1 MQPISSRVAPKD
13 AEQIHH
19 FVATSPWDTAPLEEV
34 LCLKVDEML
43 GGKSSFLIVDDT
55 ALPKK
60 GKESVG
66 VVHQY
71 CGALGKQANCQCL
84 VSLTLARDDV
94 PAPIALRL
102 YMPQAWTKDRA
113 RCEAAKVP
121 DTIGYRPIVADRAR
135 RARSGSC
142 CRSALRMRAR

>member
-19 FVATSPWDTAPLEEV
+19 FVATSPWDTAPLEDV
-34 LCLKVDEML
+34 LCQKADEML
-43 GGKSSFLIVDDT
+43 GGESSFLIVDDT

-66 VVHQY
+66 VAHQY

-84 VSLTLARDDV
+84 VSLTLARDDIPV
-94 PAPIALRL
+94 PVALRL
-102 YMPQAWTKDRA
+102 YMPKGNRSPGMGAHERGSIV
-113 RCEAAKVP
+113 E
-121 DTIGYRPIVADRAR
+121 GLVADMKSTTLA
-135 RARSGSC
+135 S
-142 CRSALRMRAR
+142 